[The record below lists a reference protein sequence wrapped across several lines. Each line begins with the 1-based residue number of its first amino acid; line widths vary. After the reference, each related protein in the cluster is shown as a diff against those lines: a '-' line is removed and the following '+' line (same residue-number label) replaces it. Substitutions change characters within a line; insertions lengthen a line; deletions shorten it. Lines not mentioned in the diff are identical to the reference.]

1 MRLLCDRCH
10 QRLARAA
17 AVFKTFAYE
26 MVRDKN
32 NLDHLHRGFEQ
43 TTCKQTRKAMTLVS
57 ELRLVSTCMLD
68 SILQQIS

>member
-1 MRLLCDRCH
+1 MAQVCKYVKLAIKCVCVCVNGIKKGIATGMRLLCDRCHH

-32 NLDHLHRGFEQ
+32 NLDHLHRG
-43 TTCKQTRKAMTLVS
+43 
-57 ELRLVSTCMLD
+57 
-68 SILQQIS
+68 